1 MAHVILP
8 ACTIANQPEP
18 ASMFPSIAFI
28 EDDVDLAGL
37 ISEFLGQNGFKV
49 FHHERGDTAQA
60 FILERQPDLVLLDV
74 MLPGKDG
81 LTICRE
87 LRPLYH
93 GPIVMLTSV
102 ASDMNHILGLELG
115 ANDYLLKTTPPSVLL
130 AHIRAQL
137 RQARAQQPTNP
148 VLAASIDSL
157 LVFGK
162 LRIDQANRAVALDG
176 QAISLSTSDF
186 DMLWLLA
193 SHAGEIL
200 SRDDL
205 LQNLRGVSYDGLD
218 RSIDVAISRLRKKLG
233 DDSAEPQ
240 KLKTV
245 RNRGYLFVRN
255 GWDG

>member
-1 MAHVILP
+1 M
-8 ACTIANQPEP
+8 
-18 ASMFPSIAFI
+18 
-28 EDDVDLAGL
+28 
-37 ISEFLGQNGFKV
+37 
-49 FHHERGDTAQA
+49 
-60 FILERQPDLVLLDV
+60 
-74 MLPGKDG
+74 
-81 LTICRE
+81 
-87 LRPLYH
+87 
-93 GPIVMLTSV
+93 
-102 ASDMNHILGLELG
+102 
-115 ANDYLLKTTPPSVLL
+115 
-130 AHIRAQL
+130 
-137 RQARAQQPTNP
+137 
-148 VLAASIDSL
+148 
-157 LVFGK
+157 
-162 LRIDQANRAVALDG
+162 RIDQANRAVALDG

>member
-1 MAHVILP
+1 MSP
-8 ACTIANQPEP
+8 T
-18 ASMFPSIAFI
+18 IAFI
-28 EDDVDLAGL
+28 EDDADLAGL
-37 ISEFLGQNGFKV
+37 ISEFLGQHGFKV

-60 FILERQPDLVLLDV
+60 FILDLKPDLVLLDV

-87 LRPLYH
+87 LRPLFP
-93 GPIVMLTSV
+93 GPIVILTSV

-115 ANDYLLKTTPPSVLL
+115 ANDYVIKTTAPTVLL

-137 RQARAQQPTNP
+137 RQAQAQQPAP
-148 VLAASIDSL
+148 LPLVAAVNSL

-162 LRIDQANRAVALDG
+162 LRIDQSNREVILDG
-176 QAISLSTSDF
+176 QPISLSTSDF
-186 DMLWLLA
+186 DMLWQLA

-205 LQNLRGVSYDGLD
+205 LKNLRGVSYDGLD

-255 GWDG
+255 GWDR

>member
-1 MAHVILP
+1 MSP
-8 ACTIANQPEP
+8 T
-18 ASMFPSIAFI
+18 IAFI
-28 EDDVDLAGL
+28 EDDADLAGL
-37 ISEFLGQNGFKV
+37 ISEFLGQHGFKV
-49 FHHERGDTAQA
+49 YHHERGDTAQA
-60 FILERQPDLVLLDV
+60 FILDLKPDLVLLDV

-87 LRPLYH
+87 LRPLFP
-93 GPIVMLTSV
+93 GPIVILTSV

-115 ANDYLLKTTPPSVLL
+115 ANDYVIKTTAPTVLL

-137 RQARAQQPTNP
+137 RQAQAQQPAP
-148 VLAASIDSL
+148 LPLAAAVNSL

-162 LRIDQANRAVALDG
+162 LRIDQSNREVILDG
-176 QAISLSTSDF
+176 QPISLSTSDF
-186 DMLWLLA
+186 DMLWQLA

-205 LQNLRGVSYDGLD
+205 LKNLRGVSYDGLD

-255 GWDG
+255 GWDR

>member
-1 MAHVILP
+1 MSP
-8 ACTIANQPEP
+8 T
-18 ASMFPSIAFI
+18 IAFI
-28 EDDVDLAGL
+28 EDDADLAGL
-37 ISEFLGQNGFKV
+37 ISEFLGQHGFKV

-60 FILERQPDLVLLDV
+60 FILELKPDLVLLDV

-87 LRPLYH
+87 LRPLFH
-93 GPIVMLTSV
+93 GPIVILTSV

-115 ANDYLLKTTPPSVLL
+115 ANDYVIKTTAPTVLL

-137 RQARAQQPTNP
+137 RQTQAQQPAP
-148 VLAASIDSL
+148 LPLAAAVNSL

-162 LRIDQANRAVALDG
+162 LRIDQSNREVILDE
-176 QAISLSTSDF
+176 QPISLSTSDF
-186 DMLWLLA
+186 DMLWQLA

-255 GWDG
+255 GWDR

>member
-1 MAHVILP
+1 MSP
-8 ACTIANQPEP
+8 T
-18 ASMFPSIAFI
+18 IAFI
-28 EDDVDLAGL
+28 EDDADLAGL
-37 ISEFLGQNGFKV
+37 ISEFLGQHGFKV

-60 FILERQPDLVLLDV
+60 FILDLKPDLVLLDV

-87 LRPLYH
+87 LRPLFH
-93 GPIVMLTSV
+93 GPIVILTSV

-115 ANDYLLKTTPPSVLL
+115 ANDYVIKTTAPTVLL

-137 RQARAQQPTNP
+137 RQAQAQQPAP
-148 VLAASIDSL
+148 LPLAAAVNSL

-162 LRIDQANRAVALDG
+162 LRIDQSNREVILDG
-176 QAISLSTSDF
+176 QPISLSTSDF
-186 DMLWLLA
+186 DMLWQLA

-205 LQNLRGVSYDGLD
+205 LKNLRGVSYDGLD

-255 GWDG
+255 GWDR

>member
-1 MAHVILP
+1 MSP
-8 ACTIANQPEP
+8 T
-18 ASMFPSIAFI
+18 IAFI
-28 EDDVDLAGL
+28 EDDADLAGL
-37 ISEFLGQNGFKV
+37 ISEFLGQHGFKV
-49 FHHERGDTAQA
+49 YHHERGDTAQA
-60 FILERQPDLVLLDV
+60 FILDLKPDLVLLDV

-87 LRPLYH
+87 LRPLFH
-93 GPIVMLTSV
+93 GPIVILTSV

-115 ANDYLLKTTPPSVLL
+115 ANDYVIKTTAPTVLL

-137 RQARAQQPTNP
+137 RQAQAQQPAP
-148 VLAASIDSL
+148 LPLAAAVNSL

-162 LRIDQANRAVALDG
+162 LRIDQSNREVILDD
-176 QAISLSTSDF
+176 QPISLSTSDF
-186 DMLWLLA
+186 DMLWQLA

-205 LQNLRGVSYDGLD
+205 LKNLRGVSYDGLD

-255 GWDG
+255 GWDR